1 MIDIRVTEGS
11 SDAVE
16 ADPAPLGR
24 VESSSLLISVDRQR
38 DRTLV
43 LLGGDLDM
51 SGYTRIA
58 QLADEFIL
66 TRELV
71 IDLAALSFIDLTGVG
86 LLLGLRRRAEQLGRS
101 FVLQAPSP
109 AVQRLA
115 AKIGLAGVHLFD

>member
-1 MIDIRVTEGS
+1 MIDIRVTDGS
-11 SDAVE
+11 PDAVE
-16 ADPAPLGR
+16 ADPAALAP
-24 VESSSLLISVDRQR
+24 VESSSLLMSVDRQR

-43 LLGGDLDM
+43 RLGGDLDM